1 MTLDTEQTT
10 PQNTP
15 AQDALAKWVST
26 RFKALARG
34 RWAEEREWYQAA
46 MFDQLKQWLENSNDG
61 SKRLQP
67 IKVAKDA
74 KWPMPV
80 SNHFSKA
87 ISTNANMLGA
97 AVPEMFAQ
105 SDNYDSRNRRA
116 AEAAEHAIDAAN
128 KESGMNIL
136 VPILAKQTVLW
147 GLGVTKDTIA
157 FDHSTDEVPQMQ
169 EAEPTMGPDG
179 QPVEQPP
186 QVVGVEQVPSPRLK
200 TELPMIFQVY
210 LPRDCQD
217 ANLSPIVIERPRM
230 DLGLARELFPDFADA
245 LKKDEGDTTD
255 SLAQF
260 FMNSLRSL
268 AYTAKDESE
277 DKITLTECWCDW
289 NQLSDDV
296 QDAIEGE
303 WEGEPSTL
311 YPNMSKLEAAVE
323 FGIFVTLWDESVLE
337 WGENPWDGDK
347 PYTFYPWQKDV
358 ASVYP
363 KGLSTELVPLQK
375 QLNRIDSLTERA
387 IMSNAAVKLLMP
399 NTQQSVAQVSG
410 DPVEVVMWDPI
421 GDGKVKPEYFGG
433 KAIDSLVMA
442 KREQI
447 VADFAELS
455 YSNSA
460 SEGEIPGKGTA
471 FRALAFASA
480 KAEETRKTQR
490 YLWEQAHELRSRK
503 ILKMA
508 KRAWSEPRK
517 IQTAGFNNKYGAQL
531 IQSSD
536 LEGEYELEVIQDSS
550 RPKTQTEKMETFQL
564 LLQGGMISP
573 QDPGNREYVTD
584 TLGVSDLNLTDHLQY
599 VKAERDLELV
609 KTGAK
614 PQDNPFMNYGIHLQT
629 FADYIQTEE
638 YEQLAPQLQ
647 QGILMYATWLQ
658 QMNLPPA
665 PPPGAPGAGPVPPVG
680 AKAGAVKT
688 GPEHPMSKAM
698 AAKGGVGGQPA
709 GHVLGQVP
717 GQTVSPQ
724 MASRA
729 AEIEGMQV
737 VPNASGSN

>member
-1 MTLDTEQTT
+1 
-10 PQNTP
+10 
-15 AQDALAKWVST
+15 
-26 RFKALARG
+26 
-34 RWAEEREWYQAA
+34 
-46 MFDQLKQWLENSNDG
+46 
-61 SKRLQP
+61 
-67 IKVAKDA
+67 
-74 KWPMPV
+74 
-80 SNHFSKA
+80 
-87 ISTNANMLGA
+87 
-97 AVPEMFAQ
+97 
-105 SDNYDSRNRRA
+105 
-116 AEAAEHAIDAAN
+116 
-128 KESGMNIL
+128 
-136 VPILAKQTVLW
+136 
-147 GLGVTKDTIA
+147 
-157 FDHSTDEVPQMQ
+157 
-169 EAEPTMGPDG
+169 
-179 QPVEQPP
+179 
-186 QVVGVEQVPSPRLK
+186 
-200 TELPMIFQVY
+200 
-210 LPRDCQD
+210 
-217 ANLSPIVIERPRM
+217 
-230 DLGLARELFPDFADA
+230 
-245 LKKDEGDTTD
+245 
-255 SLAQF
+255 
-260 FMNSLRSL
+260 
-268 AYTAKDESE
+268 
-277 DKITLTECWCDW
+277 
-289 NQLSDDV
+289 
-296 QDAIEGE
+296 
-303 WEGEPSTL
+303 
-311 YPNMSKLEAAVE
+311 
-323 FGIFVTLWDESVLE
+323 
-337 WGENPWDGDK
+337 
-347 PYTFYPWQKDV
+347 
-358 ASVYP
+358 
-363 KGLSTELVPLQK
+363 LQK

-421 GDGKVKPEYFGG
+421 GDGKVKPEFFGG

-442 KREQI
+442 KRAQI

-460 SEGEIPGKGTA
+460 SEGQIPSGGTA

-490 YLWEQAHELRSRK
+490 YLWEQGHELRARK

-508 KRAWSEPRK
+508 KRVWSEPRK
-517 IQTAGFNNKYGAQL
+517 LQTAGFNNKYGAQL

-564 LLQGGMISP
+564 LLQGGMLNP
-573 QDPGNREYVTD
+573 QDPGNREYITD

-638 YEQLAPQLQ
+638 YEELAPQSQ

-665 PPPGAPGAGPVPPVG
+665 PPPGAPPAGPVPPG
-680 AKAGAVKT
+680 HPAT

-717 GQTVSPQ
+717 GQSVSPQ

-737 VPNASGSN
+737 VPNTSGSN

>member
-1 MTLDTEQTT
+1 MDTEQTT

-15 AQDALAKWVST
+15 AQDALAKWVNT
-26 RFKALARG
+26 RFQALAKG
-34 RWAEEREWYQAA
+34 RWAEEREWFQAA
-46 MFDQLKQWLENSNDG
+46 MFDQLKQWLENTNDG

-67 IKVAKDA
+67 IKVGKDT

-87 ISTNANMLGA
+87 ISTNSNMLGA
-97 AVPEMFAQ
+97 AVPEMLAQ

-116 AEAAEHAIDAAN
+116 AEAAGHAIDAAN
-128 KESGMNIL
+128 KESGMNVL

-157 FDHSTDEVPQMQ
+157 FDRSTDEVPQMQ
-169 EAEPTMGPDG
+169 EAEPTIGPDG
-179 QPVEQPP
+179 QMVEQPP
-186 QVVGVEQVPSPRLK
+186 QVVGTEKIPSPRLK
-200 TELPMIFQVY
+200 TELPQIFQVY

-217 ANLSPIVIERPRM
+217 ANLSPLVIERPRM
-230 DLGLARELFPDFADA
+230 DVGLARELYPDFAGA
-245 LKKDEGDTTD
+245 LKKDDGDTTD

-260 FMNSLRSL
+260 FQSSLRSL
-268 AYTAKDESE
+268 AYTAKDEAE
-277 DKITLTECWCDW
+277 DKLTLTECWADW
-289 NQLSDDV
+289 NQLTTEV
-296 QDAIEGE
+296 QDAIEAE
-303 WEGEPSTL
+303 WEQEESVL

-323 FGIFVTLWDESVLE
+323 FGLFVTIWDKSVLE
-337 WGENPWDGDK
+337 WGENPWDGDN

-363 KGLSTELVPLQK
+363 KGLSTELIPLQK

-399 NTQQSVAQVSG
+399 NTQENISQVSG
-410 DPVEVVMWDPI
+410 DPVEMVRWDVI
-421 GDGKVKPEYFGG
+421 GEGKVKPEFFGG
-433 KAIDSLVMA
+433 RAIDSLVLA
-442 KREQI
+442 KRQQI
-447 VADFAELS
+447 VAEFAELS
-455 YSNSA
+455 YSNAA
-460 SEGEIPGKGTA
+460 SEGQIPAGGTA
-471 FRALAFASA
+471 FRSLAFASA
-480 KAEETRKTQR
+480 KAEETRKTNR
-490 YLWEQAHELRSRK
+490 YLWEQAHELRTRK
-503 ILKMA
+503 MVKMI

-531 IQSSD
+531 IEAAD
-536 LEGEYELEVIQDSS
+536 LEGEYELEVVQDSS
-550 RPKTQTEKMETFQL
+550 RPKTQTEKMETYQL
-564 LLQGGMISP
+564 LLSGGMISP

-599 VKAERDLELV
+599 VKAERDLQLV
-609 KTGAK
+609 KSGMK

-638 YEQLAPQLQ
+638 YEELDPQLQ
-647 QGILMYATWLQ
+647 QGILMYCTWLQ

-665 PPPGAPGAGPVPPVG
+665 PPPGAPALPPS
-680 AKAGAVKT
+680 T
-688 GPEHPMSKAM
+688 GPEHPLSKAM

-709 GHVLGQVP
+709 PHVLGQVP
-717 GQTVSPQ
+717 GATVSPPQ
-724 MASRA
+724 VQRA